1 MVSKEWGPLA
11 VAFVWFT
18 THFGGGFASGRQ
30 LVDFFVGYGWYA
42 AFTPVLAILI
52 VGFVLYYAWEFSFIH
67 KAYDYREWMDKFFRP
82 YEIFFSNAFEVMY
95 LMILLI
101 ASAVAVAT
109 GGTVM
114 QQLLGT
120 GYVMNTVI
128 VAVCIFFLTIFGAEV
143 VRRAATAMALLIII
157 GMLIIYVANLF
168 VNLPQLIGVLRSAPS
183 PKGFGE
189 AFWAMSKYIGF
200 QACAM
205 GAYIAVADALMS
217 HEDVK
222 KAFWYGVIVNAGV
235 LWLATLGVLAHYP
248 TILAEK
254 VPVLYVAA
262 HGGGGQFGTGI
273 VSLLIFLAVV
283 STGVSLIYGG
293 ARRIVGWWGRTH
305 RGSSERTTNVIA
317 SLAYVLITWAIA
329 LFGLLPLIAKGYGY
343 LGSIAIFLL
352 VIPILFV
359 GLFRSGSW
367 KAD

>member
-42 AFTPVLAILI
+42 VFTPVVAILI

-67 KAYDYREWMDKFFRP
+67 KAYDYREWMDRFFRP
-82 YEIFFSNAFEVMY
+82 YSIFFSNAFEIMY

-101 ASAVAVAT
+101 ASAVAIAT

-114 QQLLGT
+114 QQLMGT
-120 GYVMNTVI
+120 GYVLNTVI

-168 VNLPQLIGVLRSAPS
+168 VNLPELIGVLKAAPA
-183 PKGFGE
+183 PKGLGD
-189 AFWAMSKYIGF
+189 AFWAMLKYVGF

-222 KAFWYGVIVNAGV
+222 KAFRYGVIVNAGV

-262 HGGGGQFGTGI
+262 HGGGGAFGTAI
-273 VSLLIFLAVV
+273 VSILIFLAVV

-293 ARRIVGWWGRTH
+293 ARRIVGWWGRSH
-305 RGSSERTTNVIA
+305 RGSNEHRTNVVA
-317 SLAYVLITWAIA
+317 SLVYVLITWSIA

-359 GLFRSGSW
+359 GVTRSKTW

>member
-1 MVSKEWGPLA
+1 MVSKAWGPLA

-52 VGFVLYYAWEFSFIH
+52 VGCVLYYAWEFSFIH
-67 KAYDYREWMDKFFRP
+67 KAYDYREWMDRFFHP
-82 YEIFFSNAFEVMY
+82 YSIFFSNAFEIMY

-101 ASAVAVAT
+101 ASAVAIAT

-114 QQLLGT
+114 QQLMGT
-120 GYVMNTVI
+120 GYVTNTVI

-157 GMLIIYVANLF
+157 GILIIYVANLF
-168 VNLPQLIGVLRSAPS
+168 VNLPQLIGVLKSAPA

-189 AFWAMSKYIGF
+189 AFWAMSKYVGF

-222 KAFWYGVIVNAGV
+222 KALARSPSSCSSSRSCSSGCSARGAGRR
-235 LWLATLGVLAHYP
+235 TDS
-248 TILAEK
+248 
-254 VPVLYVAA
+254 VPKRRSTQAPGRPIWRPGAFCVSGRGRTGRFVPRRSCSLR
-262 HGGGGQFGTGI
+262 GT
-273 VSLLIFLAVV
+273 AVV
-283 STGVSLIYGG
+283 LCS
-293 ARRIVGWWGRTH
+293 R
-305 RGSSERTTNVIA
+305 
-317 SLAYVLITWAIA
+317 
-329 LFGLLPLIAKGYGY
+329 F
-343 LGSIAIFLL
+343 
-352 VIPILFV
+352 IPCHLCKREVF
-359 GLFRSGSW
+359 S
-367 KAD
+367 

>member
-1 MVSKEWGPLA
+1 MD
-11 VAFVWFT
+11 
-18 THFGGGFASGRQ
+18 R
-30 LVDFFVGYGWYA
+30 FF
-42 AFTPVLAILI
+42 
-52 VGFVLYYAWEFSFIH
+52 H
-67 KAYDYREWMDKFFRP
+67 P
-82 YEIFFSNAFEVMY
+82 YSLFFSNAFEIMY

-101 ASAVAVAT
+101 ASAVAIAT

-114 QQLLGT
+114 QQLMGT

-168 VNLPQLIGVLRSAPS
+168 VNLPQLIGVLKSAPA

-189 AFWAMSKYIGF
+189 AFWAMAKYIGF

-317 SLAYVLITWAIA
+317 SLVYVLITWAIA

-359 GLFRSGSW
+359 GLSRSKSW